1 MERVTAAE
9 LNSSGNEKFA
19 SQSSVVP
26 FIFSRN
32 KDRYAFDTRLT
43 LETSQQAG
51 VSIFV
56 PRVSPACAF
65 SIYLSLF
72 SPTGKWHELQ
82 VQFSLSLSLSPP
94 TAVPGRRRK
103 DMYAEK
109 WEEKRREIS
118 IFLSLP
124 DPSKPLL
131 VLGSMEPKDLLL
143 LPSSTPW
150 DRGALNPVHSS
161 LLARVR

>member
-43 LETSQQAG
+43 LETSQQPG

-72 SPTGKWHELQ
+72 PPRGNGTNCKFSLA
-82 VQFSLSLSLSPP
+82 SLSLSSDCSL
-94 TAVPGRRRK
+94 G

-124 DPSKPLL
+124 DPSKLLL

>member
-82 VQFSLSLSLSPP
+82 VQFSLSLSLLRLQSRGGEGRICMPKNGRKKGGKYRFFSRSPIP
-94 TAVPGRRRK
+94 ASPCWFWDLWNLKIFFSFPPPLPGTVG
-103 DMYAEK
+103 
-109 WEEKRREIS
+109 
-118 IFLSLP
+118 L
-124 DPSKPLL
+124 
-131 VLGSMEPKDLLL
+131 
-143 LPSSTPW
+143 
-150 DRGALNPVHSS
+150 
-161 LLARVR
+161 

>member
-43 LETSQQAG
+43 LETSLQAG
-51 VSIFV
+51 VSIFCQGCPLHV
-56 PRVSPACAF
+56 LF

-72 SPTGKWHELQ
+72 PPRGNGTNCKFSLA
-82 VQFSLSLSLSPP
+82 SLSLSSDCSP
-94 TAVPGRRRK
+94 G
-103 DMYAEK
+103 
-109 WEEKRREIS
+109 EEKEGYVCRKMGGKKEGNID
-118 IFLSLP
+118 FSLAP
-124 DPSKPLL
+124 RSQQAL
-131 VLGSMEPKDLLL
+131 VGSGIYG
-143 LPSSTPW
+143 T
-150 DRGALNPVHSS
+150 
-161 LLARVR
+161 